1 MKKLLLIAL
10 TLIVAGCANIVKVEG
25 EQVIN
30 SKMSVKLPQA
40 WNKINL
46 PGSQQ
51 PYELWTQD
59 GVFVDQL
66 RFWAGI
72 NNGANLVVAPQKNS
86 QGKAPRVPVFTSGMK
101 LDQMASLF
109 EQMYAI
115 DGSAVTLDKVE
126 PASFGAQQGVRVE
139 FSVVVQG
146 SNLQLKGVAWAAE
159 HKGQF
164 YATSY
169 VAPRLSFFPRYL
181 PQVQDIAKSASIKG

>member
-10 TLIVAGCANIVKVEG
+10 ALIIAGCANIVKVEG
-25 EQVIN
+25 EQNIN
-30 SKMSVKLPQA
+30 SKMTVKLPQA
-40 WNKINL
+40 WNKINVAA
-46 PGSQQ
+46 SQQ

-66 RFWAGI
+66 RIWAGI

-126 PASFGAQQGVRVE
+126 PSTFGAQQGVRVE
-139 FSVVVQG
+139 FSVVVQS

-181 PQVQDIAKSASIKG
+181 PQVQDIAKSAVIKG

>member
-25 EQVIN
+25 EQMIN

-40 WNKINL
+40 WNKVNL

-72 NNGANLVVAPQKNS
+72 NSGANLVLAPQKNS
-86 QGKAPRVPVFTSGMK
+86 QGKAPRVPMFTAGMK
-101 LDQMASLF
+101 LDQIASLF

-115 DGSAVTLDKVE
+115 DGSAVTIDKVE
-126 PASFGAQQGVRVE
+126 PATFGSQQGVRVE
-139 FSVVVQG
+139 FSVLVQG
-146 SNLQLKGVAWAAE
+146 SNLQIKGIAWAAE
-159 HKGQF
+159 HKGQL

-169 VAPRLSFFPRYL
+169 AAPRLSFFPRYL
-181 PQVQDIAKSASIKG
+181 PQVQEIAKSAVIKG

>member
-10 TLIVAGCANIVKVEG
+10 SLIVVGCANIVKVEG

-86 QGKAPRVPVFTSGMK
+86 QGKALRVPMFTSGMK

-115 DGSAVTLDKVE
+115 DGSAVMLDKVE
-126 PASFGAQQGVRVE
+126 PASFGAQPGVRVE

-181 PQVQDIAKSASIKG
+181 PQVQDIARSAAIKG

>member
-1 MKKLLLIAL
+1 MKKILLIAVSV
-10 TLIVAGCANIVKVEG
+10 IVVGCANIVKVDG
-25 EQVIN
+25 EQTVN
-30 SKMSVKLPQA
+30 SKMTVKLPES

-51 PYELWTQD
+51 PYELWTKD
-59 GVFVDQL
+59 GIFVDQL
-66 RFWAGI
+66 RMWAGI
-72 NNGANLVVAPQKNS
+72 NTGANLVVAPPKNS
-86 QGKAPRVPVFTSGMK
+86 QGKAPRVPVFTTGMK

-115 DGSAVTLDKVE
+115 DGSTVTLDKVE

-139 FSVVVQG
+139 FSVVVQN
-146 SNLQLKGVAWAAE
+146 SNLQLKGIAWAAE

-181 PQVQDIAKSASIKG
+181 PQVQDIAKSAAIKG

>member
-72 NNGANLVVAPQKNS
+72 SNGANLVVAPQKNS

-101 LDQMASLF
+101 LDQMANLF

-126 PASFGAQQGVRVE
+126 PSSFGAQQGVRVE